1 MSRQDKPSGQEWALV
16 GLRLGIALASIF
28 LAWGL
33 SGNVPQN
40 FDSLLF
46 PAILI
51 VGCAVIL
58 MVAFFIP
65 ALGDAISAIILV
77 TGWVTSGGIALA
89 VAEQSMA
96 LVTGLT
102 ALCVIDSL
110 RVRWPWN
117 GLVPIGIMLAA
128 GGALW
133 LTGTA
138 VTPEM
143 FTPPLMI
150 LGVVGGALWAWTG
163 ATSQWGNDPAT
174 RLRKHL
180 AERDAS
186 LEEARQLMRAVVE
199 VSTALSSQSTE
210 RVLDLAMDVGQ
221 FALRKGTGVGG
232 IVSIIFLYSAYDDSL
247 QIFTDRGLSH
257 LDGDRTPAGKTG
269 IIGQCLADAAPVI
282 GGSGAQD
289 PELSDF
295 RALARVRSTLAV
307 PLRAEYV
314 NYGVMLF
321 ASSDENAFT
330 ADRLDLM
337 TALGTQVTVALQ
349 NATLYNRLLQEK
361 ERLLKLE
368 ANARQALVRDMHDI
382 PTQTISA
389 VTMRAGVA
397 KLMVERGQ
405 KVEAILPELT
415 AIEEMA
421 KQATAEIRHVMFKLR
436 PLALES
442 QGVSAALDQ
451 LADKTRKTFN
461 QKVIVKCDSVVDRLL
476 SQDAQDALFYI
487 VEEAISNARKYAKA
501 EQIRVDVAL
510 RDGQVWAR
518 IADNGEGFDLEAT
531 QAGYN
536 QRGSFGMLNLHER
549 AELAGGRLTIQS
561 QAGKGTAVTV
571 LIPISDEDDSGQ
583 ARRLTEMKLGA
594 KIPTN
599 NTPPGG
605 ISRPTLRRPQGRS

>member
-1 MSRQDKPSGQEWALV
+1 VLI
-16 GLRLGIALASIF
+16 GLRLGVALASIV

-33 SGNVPQN
+33 SGNIPQN
-40 FDSLLF
+40 FDSLLL

-51 VGCAVIL
+51 IGSAVVLAIIFL
-58 MVAFFIP
+58 VTALKDAKTP
-65 ALGDAISAIILV
+65 AILV
-77 TGWVTSGGIALA
+77 TGWLTAGGVALA
-89 VAEQSMA
+89 TQGQA
-96 LVTGLT
+96 T
-102 ALCVIDSL
+102 ALLAGLVGICAIDML
-110 RVRWPWN
+110 HVHWPWN
-117 GLVPIGIMLAA
+117 GLVPLGVVLVA
-128 GGALW
+128 GGALSV
-133 LTGTA
+133 TGT
-138 VTPEM
+138 PISLEM
-143 FTPPLMI
+143 FTPVLAV
-150 LGVVGGALWAWTG
+150 LGINGLALWLWMG
-163 ATSQWGNDPAT
+163 AAAQWGNDPAT
-174 RLRKHL
+174 RLLKHL

-232 IVSIIFLYSAYDDSL
+232 IVSVIFLYSAYDDSL

-257 LDGDRTPAGKTG
+257 LDEERSPAGKNG
-269 IIGQCLADAAPVI
+269 IIGQCLSDAAPVI

-289 PELSDF
+289 AELSDF
-295 RALARVRSTLAV
+295 RSLARVRSMLAV

-321 ASSDENAFT
+321 ASTDENAFT
-330 ADRLDLM
+330 LDRLDLM

-361 ERLLKLE
+361 ERLVKLE
-368 ANARQALVRDMHDI
+368 TNARQALVRDMHDI

-421 KQATAEIRHVMFKLR
+421 KQATLEIRHVLFKLR

-442 QGVSAALDQ
+442 QGVSAALEQ
-451 LADKTRKTFN
+451 LADKTRKTFS
-461 QKVIVKCDSVVDRLL
+461 QKVVMKCDAVVDRLM
-476 SQDAQDALFYI
+476 SQDSQDALFYI

-501 EQIRVDVAL
+501 EQIRIDVAL
-510 RDGQVWAR
+510 REGQVWAR
-518 IADNGEGFDLEAT
+518 VADNGEGFDLEAT

-536 QRGSFGMLNLHER
+536 QRGSFGMINLHER
-549 AELAGGRLTIQS
+549 AELVGGRLTIQS
-561 QAGKGTAVTV
+561 QPGKGTAVTV
-571 LIPISDEDDSGQ
+571 LIPISEPDDSTQ

-594 KIPTN
+594 KVPTH

-605 ISRPTLRRPQGRS
+605 ISRPNLRRPQGRS

>member
-1 MSRQDKPSGQEWALV
+1 LS
-16 GLRLGIALASIF
+16 IALASVA

-33 SGNVPQN
+33 SGSVPQN
-40 FDSLLF
+40 YETFLL
-46 PAILI
+46 PAILVI
-51 VGCAVIL
+51 GAAVGLSIAL
-58 MVAFFIP
+58 FIG
-65 ALGDAISAIILV
+65 ALADTLPAIILI
-77 TGWVTSGGIALA
+77 TGWVTVGGVVLA
-89 VAEQSMA
+89 IQSQPMA
-96 LVTGLT
+96 LVAGVT
-102 ALCVIDSL
+102 ALCAIDSL

-117 GLVPIGIMLAA
+117 GLAPVGMMVTAGIVFS
-128 GGALW
+128 
-133 LTGTA
+133 LTGTP
-138 VTPEM
+138 VTLEAL
-143 FTPPLMI
+143 TPVLA
-150 LGVVGGALWAWTG
+150 LVGMVGLVLWGWTG
-163 ATSQWGNDPAT
+163 AVSQWGHDPAS
-174 RLRKHL
+174 RLSKL
-180 AERDAS
+180 LVERDAA

-257 LDGDRTPAGKTG
+257 LDGDRAPAGKSG
-269 IIGQCLADAAPVI
+269 IIGQCLEDAAPVI

-295 RALARVRSTLAV
+295 RALARTRSTLAV

-321 ASSDENAFT
+321 ASTDENAFT
-330 ADRLDLM
+330 DDRLDLM

-361 ERLLKLE
+361 ERLVKLE
-368 ANARQALVRDMHDI
+368 SNARQALVRDMHDI

-405 KVEAILPELT
+405 KLEAILPELT
-415 AIEEMA
+415 AIEDMA
-421 KQATAEIRHVMFKLR
+421 KQATAEIRHVLFKLR

-442 QGVSAALDQ
+442 QGISTALEQ
-451 LADKTRKTFN
+451 LTDKTRKTYN
-461 QKVIVKCDSVVDRLL
+461 QKVNLKCDPVVDRVM

-501 EQIRVDVAL
+501 DQIRVDVAL
-510 RDGQVWAR
+510 REGQVWAR
-518 IADNGEGFDLEAT
+518 VADNGEGFDIEAT
-531 QAGYN
+531 QATYN
-536 QRGSFGMLNLHER
+536 QRGSFGMINLHER
-549 AELAGGRLTIQS
+549 AELVGGRLTIQS
-561 QAGKGTAVTV
+561 QSGKGTAVTV
-571 LIPISDEDDSGQ
+571 LIPISEDEESDQ
-583 ARRLTEMKLGA
+583 ARRLNEMKLGA
-594 KIPTN
+594 KAPTQQ
-599 NTPPGG
+599 PPPKGVN
-605 ISRPTLRRPQGRS
+605 RPAMHRPQGRN

>member
-1 MSRQDKPSGQEWALV
+1 MTRQGKPSGQDWVLI
-16 GLRLGIALASIF
+16 GLRLGVALASIV

-33 SGNVPQN
+33 SGNIPQN
-40 FDSLLF
+40 FDSLLL

-51 VGCAVIL
+51 IGSAVVLAIIFL
-58 MVAFFIP
+58 VTALKDAKTP
-65 ALGDAISAIILV
+65 AILV
-77 TGWVTSGGIALA
+77 TGWLTAGGVALA
-89 VAEQSMA
+89 TQGQA
-96 LVTGLT
+96 T
-102 ALCVIDSL
+102 ALLAGLVGICAIDML
-110 RVRWPWN
+110 HVHWPWN
-117 GLVPIGIMLAA
+117 GLVPLGVVLVA
-128 GGALW
+128 GGALSV
-133 LTGTA
+133 TGT
-138 VTPEM
+138 PISLEM
-143 FTPPLMI
+143 FTPVLAV
-150 LGVVGGALWAWTG
+150 LGINGLALWLWMG
-163 ATSQWGNDPAT
+163 AAAQWGNDPAT
-174 RLRKHL
+174 RLLKHL

-232 IVSIIFLYSAYDDSL
+232 IVSVIFLYSAYDDSL

-257 LDGDRTPAGKTG
+257 LDEERSPAGKNG
-269 IIGQCLADAAPVI
+269 IIGQCLSDAAPVI

-289 PELSDF
+289 AELSDF
-295 RALARVRSTLAV
+295 RSLARVRSMLAV

-321 ASSDENAFT
+321 ASTDENAFT
-330 ADRLDLM
+330 LDRLDLM

-361 ERLLKLE
+361 ERLVKLE
-368 ANARQALVRDMHDI
+368 TNARQALVRDMHDI

-421 KQATAEIRHVMFKLR
+421 KQATLEIRHVLFKLR

-442 QGVSAALDQ
+442 QGVSAALEQ
-451 LADKTRKTFN
+451 LADKTRKTFS
-461 QKVIVKCDSVVDRLL
+461 QKVVMKCDAVVDRLM
-476 SQDAQDALFYI
+476 SQDSQDALFYI

-501 EQIRVDVAL
+501 EQIRIDVAL
-510 RDGQVWAR
+510 REGQVWAR
-518 IADNGEGFDLEAT
+518 VADNGEGFDLEAT

-536 QRGSFGMLNLHER
+536 QRGSFGMINLHER
-549 AELAGGRLTIQS
+549 AELVGGRLTIQS
-561 QAGKGTAVTV
+561 QPGKGTAVTV
-571 LIPISDEDDSGQ
+571 LIPISEPDDSTQ

-594 KIPTN
+594 KVPTH

-605 ISRPTLRRPQGRS
+605 ISRPNLRRPQGRS